1 MTLQQASKQAS
12 EKARKKIKALRETIN
27 QHNYQYY
34 VLDDPEIPDSEY
46 DRLLRELI
54 DIETEFPEFVISSSP
69 TQRVGAAPLSEF
81 AEVKHSVPML
91 SLANAFNEDEMQAFN
106 KRIND
111 RLETDKVIFSAE
123 TKLDGLAVSIRYE
136 NSVLMTAAT
145 RGDGYSGENITHN
158 IRTIQQIPLNLIGDE
173 LPELLEVRGEIF
185 MTHKGFEKLNNK
197 QREKNEKL
205 FANPRNAA
213 AGSLRQL
220 DAKLTA
226 ERPLSF
232 FAYGMGDYKGNVEF
246 ESHTQILKQLKR
258 WGIPVSP
265 ETKELKN
272 LQSCLQYYN
281 KIGKRREG
289 LAYEIDG
296 VVFKVND
303 LLQQQILGFVS
314 RAPRWA
320 IAYKFPPVEEIT
332 RILDIEVQVGRTGAI
347 TPVARLEPVFV
358 GGVTITNAT
367 LHNLD
372 EIKRKDVKIG
382 DWVYVRRA
390 GDVIPEVV
398 RVIKEKR
405 GDARKNDIREFT
417 MPDLC
422 PVCGSAVERQE
433 GEATYRCIGGLS
445 CSAQNIQAII
455 HFVSRK
461 AMDIDGLG
469 EKIIV
474 QLTEAGLVNT
484 VDELYSLTHEQLA
497 GLERM
502 GKKSAD
508 NLIEALDKSRETTL
522 NRFIYALG
530 IREVGEATAR
540 SLAQHFKQFELIENA
555 STEELEQIAD
565 IGSVVARNI
574 HAFFQ
579 EPHNRKVIEVLK
591 KNIHWSVVESSQST
605 TLIGM
610 TFVITGTLSS
620 MARDEAKQKLM
631 ALGAKVTNSVSK
643 KTTYVV
649 YGEAPGSKYEKALQ
663 LGVKTLNEKELLELI
678 KHEV

>member
-1 MTLQQASKQAS
+1 MTLQQTSK
-12 EKARKKIKALRETIN
+12 KADTLRKIIN

-34 VLDDPEIPDSEY
+34 VLDDPDIPDSEY

-54 DIETEFPEFVISSSP
+54 DIETEFPELIIPNSP
-69 TQRVGAAPLSEF
+69 TQRVGATPLSEF
-81 AEVKHSVPML
+81 GEVKHTVPML
-91 SLANAFNEDEMQAFN
+91 SLANAFNENEMQAFN

-111 RLETDKVIFSAE
+111 RLETDQVVFSAE

-136 NSVLMTAAT
+136 NAVLITAAT

-158 IRTIQQIPLNLIGDE
+158 IRTIQQIPLNLIGDDI
-173 LPELLEVRGEIF
+173 PELLEIRGEVF
-185 MTHKGFEKLNNK
+185 MTHKGFEELNNK
-197 QREKNEKL
+197 QREKDEKL

-220 DAKLTA
+220 DAKITA
-226 ERPLSF
+226 KRSLSF
-232 FAYGMGDYKGNVEF
+232 FAYGIGDYKGNVEF
-246 ESHTQILKQLKR
+246 ESHTQILEQLKQ
-258 WGIPVSP
+258 WAIPVSP
-265 ETKELKN
+265 ETKEMKN
-272 LQSCLQYYN
+272 LKSCLEYY
-281 KIGKRREG
+281 KEIGDRRAG

-303 LLQQQILGFVS
+303 LLQQQAMGFVS

-332 RILDIEVQVGRTGAI
+332 KILDIEVQVGRTGAL

-372 EIKRKDVKIG
+372 EIKRKDVRVG
-382 DWVYVRRA
+382 DWVYIRRA

-398 RVIKEKR
+398 RVIKER
-405 GDARKNDIREFT
+405 RDDAKENDVREFI
-417 MPDLC
+417 MPNVC
-422 PVCGSAVERQE
+422 PVCGSTVERQE
-433 GEATYRCIGGLS
+433 GEATYRCMGGLS

-469 EKIIV
+469 EKIVV

-484 VDELYSLTHEQLA
+484 VAELYSLSREQVA

-502 GKKSAD
+502 GDKSAD

-522 NRFIYALG
+522 DRFIYALG

-540 SLAQHFKQFELIENA
+540 SLAQHFKVSQEAFNKSYELVSREKNSIQKA
-555 STEELEQIAD
+555 S
-565 IGSVVARNI
+565 
-574 HAFFQ
+574 
-579 EPHNRKVIEVLK
+579 
-591 KNIHWSVVESSQST
+591 
-605 TLIGM
+605 
-610 TFVITGTLSS
+610 
-620 MARDEAKQKLM
+620 
-631 ALGAKVTNSVSK
+631 
-643 KTTYVV
+643 
-649 YGEAPGSKYEKALQ
+649 
-663 LGVKTLNEKELLELI
+663 
-678 KHEV
+678 

>member
-1 MTLQQASKQAS
+1 MTLQQASK
-12 EKARKKIKALRETIN
+12 KADTLRKIIN
-27 QHNYQYY
+27 QYNYQYY
-34 VLDDPEIPDSEY
+34 VLDDPCIPDSEY

-54 DIETEFPEFVISSSP
+54 GIETEFPELIIPNSP
-69 TQRVGAAPLSEF
+69 TQRVGATPLSEF
-81 AEVKHSVPML
+81 DEVKHIVPML

-111 RLETDKVIFSAE
+111 RLETDTIIFSAE

-136 NSVLMTAAT
+136 NAVLKTAAT

-158 IRTIQQIPLNLIGDE
+158 IRTIQQIPLNLIGDDI
-173 LPELLEVRGEIF
+173 PELLEVRGEVF
-185 MTHKGFEKLNNK
+185 MTHKGFEELNNR
-197 QREKNEKL
+197 QQEKEEKL

-220 DAKLTA
+220 DAKVTA
-226 ERPLSF
+226 KRQLSF
-232 FAYGMGDYKGNVEF
+232 FAYGIGNYKGNIEF
-246 ESHTQILKQLKR
+246 KSHTQILKQLKQ
-258 WGIPVSP
+258 WGVPVSP
-265 ETKELKN
+265 ETRELKN
-272 LQSCLQYYN
+272 LKSCLQYY
-281 KIGKRREG
+281 KEIGERRTG
-289 LAYEIDG
+289 LSYEIDG

-303 LLQQQILGFVS
+303 LMQQQVLGFVS

-332 RILDIEVQVGRTGAI
+332 KILDIEVQVGRTGAL
-347 TPVARLEPVFV
+347 TPVARLESVFV

-372 EIKRKDVKIG
+372 EIKRKDIRIG
-382 DWVYVRRA
+382 DWVYIRRA

-405 GDARKNDIREFT
+405 NKTRKNDIREFI
-417 MPDLC
+417 MPDVC
-422 PVCGSAVERQE
+422 PVCGSDVERQE
-433 GEATYRCIGGLS
+433 GEATYRCMGGLS

-469 EKIIV
+469 EKIVV

-540 SLAQHFKQFELIENA
+540 SLAQHFKDFDLIEKA
-555 STEELEQIAD
+555 SIEELENIAD
-565 IGSVVARNI
+565 IGPVVAHNI
-574 HAFFQ
+574 HSFFQ
-579 EPHNRKVIEVLK
+579 QKHNKEIIEALK
-591 KNIHWSVVESSQST
+591 KNINWEVVETNQLL
-605 TLIGM
+605 TLDGM

-620 MARDEAKQKLM
+620 MSRDEAKQKLM
-631 ALGAKVTNSVSK
+631 ALGAKVSGSVSK

-649 YGEAPGSKYEKALQ
+649 YGDAAGSKYEKALQ
-663 LGVKTLNEKELLELI
+663 LGVKTLNEEELLELI
-678 KHEV
+678 KHD

>member
-1 MTLQQASKQAS
+1 MNLQQS
-12 EKARKKIKALRETIN
+12 RKRIDILRETIN

-34 VLDDPEIPDSEY
+34 VLDDPNIPDSEY

-54 DIETEFPEFVISSSP
+54 DIETEFPELIIPNSP

-81 AEVKHSVPML
+81 DELKHTVPML
-91 SLANAFNEDEMQAFN
+91 SLANAFNEDEMQAFY

-111 RLETDKVIFSAE
+111 RLETDTLVFSAE

-136 NSVLMTAAT
+136 NAVLKTAAT

-158 IRTIQQIPLNLIGDE
+158 IRTIQQIPLNLIGDDI
-173 LPELLEVRGEIF
+173 PELLEIRGEVF
-185 MTHKGFEKLNNK
+185 MTHKGFEELNNK
-197 QREKNEKL
+197 QREKDEKL

-220 DAKLTA
+220 DAKITA
-226 ERPLSF
+226 KRSLSF
-232 FAYGMGDYKGNVEF
+232 FAYGIGDYKGNIEF
-246 ESHTQILKQLKR
+246 DSHTQILAQLKL

-265 ETKELKN
+265 ETRKLRN
-272 LQSCLQYYN
+272 LQSCLEYYN
-281 KIGKRREG
+281 EIGERRAG

-303 LLQQQILGFVS
+303 LLQQQALGFVS

-332 RILDIEVQVGRTGAI
+332 KILDIEVQVGRTGAL

-382 DWVYVRRA
+382 DWVYIHRA

-405 GDARKNDIREFT
+405 EDARKNDIREFI
-417 MPDLC
+417 MPDVC

-433 GEATYRCIGGLS
+433 GEATYRCMGGLS
-445 CSAQNIQAII
+445 CTAQNIQAII

-469 EKIIV
+469 EKIVV

-484 VDELYSLTHEQLA
+484 VAELYSLTHEQLA

-502 GKKSAD
+502 GKKSAN

-522 NRFIYALG
+522 DRFIYALG

-540 SLAQHFKQFELIENA
+540 SLAQYFKDFNLIEKA

-565 IGSVVARNI
+565 IGPVVAHNI
-574 HAFFQ
+574 HSFFQ
-579 EPHNRKVIEVLK
+579 ETHNRKVIDTLK
-591 KNIHWSVVESSQST
+591 KNIHWPAVESNYSSK
-605 TLIGM
+605 LNGM
-610 TFVITGTLSS
+610 TFVITGTLPS
-620 MARDEAKQKLM
+620 MGRDEAKQKIM
-631 ALGAKVTNSVSK
+631 ALGAKVSSSVSK
-643 KTTYVV
+643 KTSYVV

-663 LGVKTLNEKELLELI
+663 LGVKTLNENEFLELI
-678 KHEV
+678 NG